1 MYQSYPTSDQPQQP
15 QQQVQPPNT
24 VLNAVK
30 LMYAGAAL
38 SVLGIIISLVTIGS
52 LKSDILRRAPNDTTT
67 QVHNAEI
74 VVIVAAVIGGLIA
87 IGLWLWMAWANKRG
101 RNWARI
107 VSTVLFVIDTLELLV
122 SLHRAH
128 AVLALVFDLLVWL
141 VGLGAIILLFNKQ
154 SSPFFKQSGPA

>member
-24 VLNAVK
+24 VLNAVR

-38 SVLGIIISLVTIGS
+38 SVLGVIISVVTISS
-52 LKSDILRRAPNDTTT
+52 LKSDILQRFPNYTTT
-67 QVHNAEI
+67 QVHSAE
-74 VVIVAAVIGGLIA
+74 VVGIVAAVVGGLIA

-107 VSTVLFVIDTLELLV
+107 VSAVLFVIDTLELLL

-128 AVLALVFDLLVWL
+128 AVLTLVFGLLVWL
-141 VGLGAIILLFNKQ
+141 VGLGAIILLFNKE
-154 SSPFFKQSGPA
+154 STPFFKQPGPA